1 MTYNNF
7 MRLRLGVLLLL
18 LVVPFS
24 AHALDLAGR
33 ELFIPVA
40 GRTPGAAGTMWE
52 TDLVITSHSPEYA
65 KLRVRVDF
73 STTAPDNTRTFEVDV
88 PSGESV
94 AIEDFARTRFG
105 LQTALGTVRVST
117 TTPDAQL
124 TAHAIV
130 HNTGGTEPLGQTV
143 QGVPPGALQ
152 ARSLIGGLMVGGGH
166 RSNVG
171 AANPHGEPVEVSFSA
186 PHGLRPVTVRVPAYG
201 FVQIDA
207 STLRG
212 TEANTISVLV
222 SATRPVYAYG
232 SVIRQG
238 DGDPQFVMPVETRAT
253 RTFAVEPACPNP
265 ARVSYALA
273 PAPGWIV
280 VFDPG
285 QDVAAVTAQLAAR
298 HGFTPRSV
306 YAAIGLGFH
315 AELTPQQIA
324 ALQCEPVV
332 DYIEQN
338 AWASTAGAATK
349 ADALR

>member
-1 MTYNNF
+1 
-7 MRLRLGVLLLL
+7 MRPRLAALALL
-18 LVVPFS
+18 LVVPFP
-24 AHALDLAGR
+24 AYALDLAGR

-52 TDLVITSHSPEYA
+52 TDLVLTSHSPEYSM
-65 KLRVRVDF
+65 LRVRVDF
-73 STTAPDNTRTFEVDV
+73 STTTPDNTRTFEVDV
-88 PSGESV
+88 PSGQSV
-94 AIEDFARTRFG
+94 VIEDFARTRFG
-105 LQTALGTVRVST
+105 LQTVLGTVRVSA
-117 TTPDAQL
+117 TPADAQI
-124 TAHAIV
+124 TAEAIV

-143 QGVPPGALQ
+143 QGVPVGALQ
-152 ARSLIGGLMVGGGH
+152 ARSLIGGLLVGGGH

-171 AANPHGEPVEVSFSA
+171 AANPHGEPVAVSFSG
-186 PHGLRPVTVRVPAYG
+186 PNGLRPMMVTVPAYG
-201 FVQIDA
+201 FVQMDA

-212 TEANTISVLV
+212 EGNTLSVLV
-222 SATRPVYAYG
+222 SAARPVYAYG
-232 SVIRQG
+232 SVIRNR

-253 RTFAVEPACPNP
+253 RTFAVEPACPSP

-298 HGFTPRSV
+298 HGFTPLSV

-324 ALQCEPVV
+324 ALRCEPVV

-338 AWASTAGAATK
+338 AWASLAGAATK

>member
-1 MTYNNF
+1 
-7 MRLRLGVLLLL
+7 MRLRLAALALL
-18 LVVPFS
+18 LVVPLS
-24 AHALDLAGR
+24 AHALDLVGR
-33 ELFIPVA
+33 EIFIPVT

-52 TDLVITSHSPEYA
+52 TDLVITSHSPEYGR
-65 KLRVRVDF
+65 LRVRIDF
-73 STTAPDNTRTFEVDV
+73 STAAADGTRTFEVDV
-88 PSGESV
+88 PSGQSV
-94 AIEDFARTRFG
+94 VIEDFARTRFG
-105 LQTALGTVRVST
+105 LQTALGTVRVSAAQ
-117 TTPDAQL
+117 PDAQIA
-124 TAHAIV
+124 AHAVV

-143 QGVPPGALQ
+143 QGVPAGALQ
-152 ARSLIGGLMVGGGH
+152 ARSLIGGLLVGGGH

-186 PHGLRPVTVRVPAYG
+186 PHGLRPVTVTVPAYG
-201 FVQIDA
+201 FVQMDA

-212 TEANTISVLV
+212 LESNTLSVLV
-222 SATRPVYAYG
+222 SATPPVYAYG
-232 SVIRQG
+232 SVIRG
-238 DGDPQFVMPVETRAT
+238 GGDPQFVMPVETRAT
-253 RTFAVEPACPNP
+253 RTFAVEPACPSP

-298 HGFTPRSV
+298 HGFTPLSV

-338 AWASTAGAATK
+338 AWVSVAGAVTK
-349 ADALR
+349 AEELR